1 VWSVSVVLISHNRP
15 YVFEV
20 ADRIHIQRR
29 GPVRRDTPE
38 VGGAETP
45 PTPVNRL

>member
-20 ADRIHIQRR
+20 ADRIHFRR

-45 PTPVNRL
+45 PTLVNRL